1 MTSFDL
7 TIRGGTVA
15 TAADSVRA
23 DVGIVDG
30 RVAAVAAGLPPGKRD
45 LDATGRFVLPGG
57 IDSHCHIE
65 QLSGMGIMSADDFYS
80 GTVSAAF
87 GGTTT
92 IIPFAAQHR
101 GTSVTQSLSDY
112 HERAR
117 TKAVIDYGFH
127 LIISEA
133 TEHILEEELPAAIRG
148 GITSFKVY
156 MTYPKWKLEDY
167 QLLEI
172 MNVADREGAL
182 VMVHAENDDIIRW
195 IAKRLVDRGHGAPK
209 FHGVAHDGLA
219 EAEATHRIIALSRLL
234 SVPVLIVHVSSP
246 EATATIRAAQTLGAR
261 IFAETCPQYIALTA
275 DDMDRPG
282 VEGAK
287 WCCSPP
293 LRDKAAQEA
302 IWTGLVN
309 GTFHVFSSD
318 HAPYRFDETA
328 KIPRGEATTFK
339 EMANGV
345 PGIELRLPI
354 LFSEGVMQG
363 RITMQQFV
371 ALTATNHARMYGLH
385 PRKGT
390 IAVGADADIA
400 IWNPDVVRTVDYAM
414 LHDAVGYTPYE
425 GQTIR
430 GWPETVL
437 SRGRVI
443 VENGQLHAERGSG
456 QFLVRGTAEP
466 IATARA
472 PGETKLR
479 FRKWIGAGKE
489 T

>member
-1 MTSFDL
+1 MDKFDL
-7 TIRGGTVA
+7 TIRNGRVA
-15 TAADSVRA
+15 TAAETTRCDIGV
-23 DVGIVDG
+23 VGEKIVAMAERLPAGARDID
-30 RVAAVAAGLPPGKRD
+30 AAGRY
-45 LDATGRFVLPGG
+45 VLPGG

-101 GTSVTQSLSDY
+101 GTSVTTTVADY

-127 LIISEA
+127 LIIGEP
-133 TEHILEEELPAAIRG
+133 TDQVLNVELPAAIKG

-167 QLLEI
+167 QLLEV
-172 MNVADREGAL
+172 MSVADREGAL
-182 VMVHAENDDIIRW
+182 VMVHAENDDMIRW
-195 IAKRLVDRGHGAPK
+195 IAKRLIERGHGAPK
-209 FHGVAHDGLA
+209 FHGVAHDALA
-219 EAEATHRIIALSRLL
+219 EAEATHRAIMLSRLL

-246 EATATIRAAQTLGAR
+246 EATNTIRAAQTLGAQ
-261 IFAETCPQYIALTA
+261 IYAETCPQYLVLTA
-275 DDMDRPG
+275 ADMDRPG

-302 IWTGLVN
+302 IWAGLAN
-309 GTFHVFSSD
+309 GTFQTYSSD

-328 KIPRGEATTFK
+328 KIPRGEQTTFK

-345 PGIELRLPI
+345 PGIEMRLPI
-354 LFSEGVMQG
+354 LFSEGVLKG
-363 RITMQQFV
+363 RLSINQFV
-371 ALTATNHARMYGLH
+371 ALVATNHARMYGLY

-390 IAVGADADIA
+390 IAVGSDADIA
-400 IWNPDVVRTVDYAM
+400 VWNPDIEKRIDYSM
-414 LHDAVGYTPYE
+414 MHDAVGYTPYE
-425 GQTIR
+425 GHVYK
-430 GWPETVL
+430 GWPEIVT
-437 SRGRVI
+437 SRGRVV
-443 VENGQLHAERGSG
+443 VENGKLNAARGSG
-456 QFLVRGTAEP
+456 QFIARGQPGPLAAAASGTIDGP
-466 IATARA
+466 AR
-472 PGETKLR
+472 KLR
-479 FRKWIGAGKE
+479 TLIG
-489 T
+489 